1 MSNHEKSDRYI
12 KWLLLF
18 GALYF
23 LGHIFASAVNAQSYP
38 PPTPTIRCIPAGGG
52 TVTCFPI

>member
-1 MSNHEKSDRYI
+1 MNDKLI
-12 KWLLLF
+12 KIVLTF

-23 LGHIFASAVNAQSYP
+23 LLHIAVALADTAP
-38 PPTPTIRCIPAGGG
+38 APIIRCIPAGNG